1 MLAMLPLGKQTT
13 KLIFALILV
22 VALSRPLIVEAN
34 GQTTR
39 HATLSDFVALFDAE
53 GIAIAWQATDA
64 SVDWQFTLYRS
75 QNCQLDGA
83 QEVTA
88 PVFSSINDATKIAH
102 YSLTDADGPIVST
115 CAYWLVATEG
125 DGTKQHFGPYEVQG
139 RSMVYL
145 PITLR

>member
-1 MLAMLPLGKQTT
+1 MLPLGKQTI
-13 KLIFALILV
+13 KLLFALILV

-88 PVFSSINDATKIAH
+88 PVFSSINDDTKIAY
-102 YSLTDADGPIVST
+102 YSLTDADGPIMST
-115 CAYWLVATEG
+115 CAYWLVATENG
-125 DGTKQHFGPYEVQG
+125 GAKQNFGPYEVQG